1 MKALLPD
8 LVLVHGPHIVVVM
21 VTVVTMVTVVRLL
34 EVAEVGCV
42 DVGLGHG
49 AGAVP
54 GAGPRPL
61 ASFPLVFGMGWWS
74 LALPPLTSRF
84 QLAPNLAPHFRCN
97 SYVPC

>member
-1 MKALLPD
+1 
-8 LVLVHGPHIVVVM
+8 M

-61 ASFPLVFGMGWWS
+61 GVS
-74 LALPPLTSRF
+74 LGPEADMFFFT
-84 QLAPNLAPHFRCN
+84 
-97 SYVPC
+97 

>member
-61 ASFPLVFGMGWWS
+61 GVSLGPEKNRHVFLPKRPTPFFLVAFLSSKSNFAG
-74 LALPPLTSRF
+74 LT
-84 QLAPNLAPHFRCN
+84 
-97 SYVPC
+97 